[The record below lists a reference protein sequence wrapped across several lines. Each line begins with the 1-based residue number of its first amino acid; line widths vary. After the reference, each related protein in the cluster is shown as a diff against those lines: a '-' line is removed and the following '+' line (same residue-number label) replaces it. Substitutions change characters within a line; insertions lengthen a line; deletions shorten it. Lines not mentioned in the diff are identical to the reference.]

1 MATSEI
7 PDVKT
12 KDTQLPLSRT
22 KIIMKSSPGV
32 ENVTKDSV
40 YLTAKATELFVKY
53 LAKEVIKNNSSRKK
67 IEYKDVAEFVQSS
80 RKLSF
85 LHVLPDSSLLLSK
98 HTFTG
103 GPGIR
108 IISLHCENVYLRRLH
123 SERPKQDDKG
133 LRQKEQQ
140 TG

>member
-85 LHVLPDSSLLLSK
+85 LHECIPQKITFREAQARRQRAQTERAANRVEWEDSQEAIAEYFQRWSV
-98 HTFTG
+98 
-103 GPGIR
+103 PR
-108 IISLHCENVYLRRLH
+108 N
-123 SERPKQDDKG
+123 
-133 LRQKEQQ
+133 
-140 TG
+140 